1 MLNTWEGVRTG
12 PGSSQ
17 VLNNMSVTMS
27 VPPGQHTR
35 TPTHIQTHHMHTQP
49 TCTYIHTSTHTY
61 THTRTDTPH
70 AYTQPTCTHTRTST
84 HTHTNHTY
92 PYMCTHIKTS
102 THNPLYTYTYK
113 HTYKP
118 HIPIHMR
125 TQDKH
130 THTRLGSDAVSQP
143 QRLSSENSWTVSE
156 DSDHETPEVRGR

>member
-1 MLNTWEGVRTG
+1 
-12 PGSSQ
+12 
-17 VLNNMSVTMS
+17 
-27 VPPGQHTR
+27 
-35 TPTHIQTHHMHTQP
+35 
-49 TCTYIHTSTHTY
+49 
-61 THTRTDTPH
+61 
-70 AYTQPTCTHTRTST
+70 
-84 HTHTNHTY
+84 
-92 PYMCTHIKTS
+92 MCTHIKTS